1 MEGKATLILKDIMQ
15 KLSMI
20 NSEEVKQE
28 VDNVEVAAEEVTPEV
43 EVKEE
48 VALSE
53 QNEEVVEETTELS
66 DEVSRI
72 S

>member
-1 MEGKATLILKDIMQ
+1 MEGKATLLLKDIMQ

-20 NSEEVKQE
+20 NSAEVKQE
-28 VDNVEVAAEEVTPEV
+28 VDNVEVAAEEVTPEG

-53 QNEEVVEETTELS
+53 
-66 DEVSRI
+66 
-72 S
+72 

>member
-20 NSEEVKQE
+20 N
-28 VDNVEVAAEEVTPEV
+28 AE

-48 VALSE
+48 VE
-53 QNEEVVEETTELS
+53 NV
-66 DEVSRI
+66 EVSAE
-72 S
+72 

>member
-20 NSEEVKQE
+20 NSEEVKEE
-28 VDNVEVAAEEVTPEV
+28 VENVEVSAEEVAPEV

-48 VALSE
+48 VVLS
-53 QNEEVVEETTELS
+53 LS
-66 DEVSRI
+66 LI
-72 S
+72 HI